1 MELLNNA
8 LGNAASILKT
18 MEISDILDILIVA
31 YLIYKAIWFI
41 RRNNTHNIANGII
54 VLLVVLGLSE
64 LFSLTMINYL
74 LRKTVELGLIALVI
88 LFQPELRRLLERMG
102 SFAPNRGFSGTALS
116 KTIEQ
121 MVLACEG
128 MSESKTGALIV
139 LERSVRLNDVM
150 STGTIVNSDV
160 TAELLK
166 NLFFKNAPLHD
177 GAVVI
182 RDNRICSAGC
192 VLPLTKKTN
201 LSKELGTRH
210 RAGIGMSEQS
220 DAVVIIVSEETGAI
234 SVAIEGMLKRHLS
247 SASLDK
253 LLRNELI
260 KEDDGADKDNFFG
273 KLKKRVAGIWNGK
286 EQSDK

>member
-1 MELLNNA
+1 MELINSALENA
-8 LGNAASILKT
+8 FSILKT

-41 RRNNTHNIANGII
+41 RRNNTHNIAKGILL
-54 VLLVVLGLSE
+54 LLVVFVLSE
-64 LFSLTMINYL
+64 VFSLTMINYL
-74 LRKTVELGLIALVI
+74 LRKTIELGLISLVI

-102 SFAPNRGFSGTALS
+102 SFTASKGFSGTAMS
-116 KTIEQ
+116 NTIEQ
-121 MVLACEG
+121 VVLACED
-128 MSESKTGALIV
+128 MAESKTGALIV
-139 LERSVRLNDVM
+139 MERNVRLNEVM
-150 STGTIVNSDV
+150 STGTIVNSDI

-182 RDNRICSAGC
+182 RDNRLGSAGC

-201 LSKELGTRH
+201 LSKDLGTRH
-210 RAGIGMSEQS
+210 RAGIGMSEQT

-234 SVAIEGMLKRHLS
+234 SVAIEGMLKRHLT

-260 KEDDGADKDNFFG
+260 KEDDGAEKDDFLSN
-273 KLKKRVAGIWNGK
+273 LKKRIAGIWNGK